1 VDKYVQMKRR
11 ILIVNDEPDI
21 NLALKITLQDGGF
34 KVGAL
39 DDPLLAL
46 ESFKHNVYHLL
57 ILDVKIQIYLIP

>member
-1 VDKYVQMKRR
+1 MMGQ
-11 ILIVNDEPDI
+11 ILH
-21 NLALKITLQDGGF
+21 ALKITLEDGGF